1 MPFDGH
7 LVSMVSTAVG
17 IGTEKVVDVGW
28 LVLLGCVV
36 LDADEAVELWIAAK
50 GASEF
55 DLLTL

>member
-1 MPFDGH
+1 
-7 LVSMVSTAVG
+7 MVSTAVG
-17 IGTEKVVDVGW
+17 VGTEKVVDVGW

-36 LDADEAVELWIAAK
+36 LDADEDVELWIAAK